1 MLYKT
6 TRAPETQRLARARRA
21 ISTPRHA
28 QCASTAGT
36 AHRLVA
42 ATLVADAAAADA
54 LSEART
60 LGRAEF
66 VSCPA

>member
-1 MLYKT
+1 MAHP
-6 TRAPETQRLARARRA
+6 RALAALVA
-21 ISTPRHA
+21 
-28 QCASTAGT
+28 
-36 AHRLVA
+36 LVA